1 MTQLT
6 TEIKPAF
13 APKQSSVLKFDTLS
27 AEEDKMKH
35 IFIISLLLISLVVG
49 MTGCLV
55 PLPITPAPSPPE
67 NQTPAASAPG
77 SPIDTSWA
85 PPQPKADAP
94 TLPSI
99 ADVVEEVYP
108 SVVAISTEVVTL
120 DIFRTPR
127 TQKGAGSGWIID
139 KDGIIVTNNHVVEG
153 AEKVTVELSDGR
165 IFEAVPNNIHTDPLT
180 DLAVIKINAT
190 NLPAASVGNS
200 TQLRVG
206 DWVVAMGNPLGQG
219 IRAKEGTVSGLKVS
233 LDVDQ
238 GQTLGDLIETS
249 AAINPGNSGGPLV
262 NMKAEV
268 IGITSAKIAAVG
280 VEGLGYA
287 ISTNT
292 AIPIIEQLIKQ
303 GYVTRP
309 WLGVTLYTVD
319 QYIAMVNR
327 LSVDKGAVVAYVKPG
342 SPAAEAGLQQLDVI
356 TRFKDKEVT
365 TAEEVINAIH
375 DSKIGEEVRITFVRG
390 NETKTTSARLIQSP
404 PSGS

>member
-1 MTQLT
+1 
-6 TEIKPAF
+6 
-13 APKQSSVLKFDTLS
+13 
-27 AEEDKMKH
+27 MKR
-35 IFIISLLLISLVVG
+35 IFIALLLMSLVVG

-67 NQTPAASAPG
+67 NETPAANTPG
-77 SPIDTSWA
+77 PPIDTSWS
-85 PPQPKADAP
+85 PPHPKTEAP

-99 ADVVEEVYP
+99 ADVVEKVYP
-108 SVVAISTEVVTL
+108 SVVAISTEVVAL

-153 AEKVTVELSDGR
+153 AKKVTVELSDGR
-165 IFEAVPNNIHTDPLT
+165 IFEADPKNIHTDPLT
-180 DLAVIKINAT
+180 DLAVIKIYAT

-206 DWVVAMGNPLGQG
+206 DWVVAIGNPLGQG

-238 GQTLGDLIETS
+238 GQTLDDLIETS

-262 NMKAEV
+262 NMKGEV
-268 IGITSAKIAAVG
+268 IGITSAKVAGVG
-280 VEGLGYA
+280 VEGMGYA
-287 ISTNT
+287 ISTKT

-309 WLGVTLYTVD
+309 WLGVTLSTVD
-319 QYIAMVNR
+319 QYVAMVNR
-327 LSVDKGAVVAYVKPG
+327 LSVSKGVVVAYVKPG

-365 TAEEVINAIH
+365 TAEELIDTIH
-375 DSKIGEEVRITFVRG
+375 DSKIGEEVKITFVRG

-404 PSGS
+404 PPEG

>member
-1 MTQLT
+1 
-6 TEIKPAF
+6 
-13 APKQSSVLKFDTLS
+13 
-27 AEEDKMKH
+27 MKR
-35 IFIISLLLISLVVG
+35 IFIALLLMSLVVG
-49 MTGCLV
+49 IMGCLL
-55 PLPITPAPSPPE
+55 PLPTTPAPPPE
-67 NQTPAASAPG
+67 STTPTANTPG
-77 SPIDTSWA
+77 PPLDTGWS
-85 PPQPKADAP
+85 PPQPKAEAP

-139 KDGIIVTNNHVVEG
+139 KDGIIVTNNHVIEG

-165 IFEAVPNNIHTDPLT
+165 IFEADPQNINTDPLT
-180 DLAVIKINAT
+180 DLAVIKIDAT
-190 NLPAASVGNS
+190 NLPAASVGDS
-200 TQLRVG
+200 AKLRVG
-206 DWVVAMGNPLGQG
+206 DWVVAIGNPLGQG

-238 GQTLGDLIETS
+238 GETLGDLIETS

-287 ISTNT
+287 ISTKT
-292 AIPIIEQLIKQ
+292 AIPTIEQLIKQ

-319 QYIAMVNR
+319 QYVAMVNR
-327 LSVDKGAVVAYVKPG
+327 LPVTKGVVVAYVKPG

-356 TRFKDKEVT
+356 TRFKGKEVT
-365 TAEEVINAIH
+365 TAEEIINAIH
-375 DSKIGEEVRITFVRG
+375 NSNVGEEITITFVRG
-390 NETKTTSARLIQSP
+390 NETKTTSTRLIQSP
-404 PSGS
+404 PSGI

>member
-1 MTQLT
+1 
-6 TEIKPAF
+6 
-13 APKQSSVLKFDTLS
+13 
-27 AEEDKMKH
+27 MKR
-35 IFIISLLLISLVVG
+35 ILIALLLLSLLVG

-55 PLPITPAPSPPE
+55 PLPTTPAPSPPE
-67 NQTPAASAPG
+67 SGTPAANTSSA
-77 SPIDTSWA
+77 PIDTSWS
-85 PPQPKADAP
+85 PPQPKAEAP

-99 ADVVEEVYP
+99 ADVVEKVYP
-108 SVVAISTEVVTL
+108 SVVTISTEVVTL
-120 DIFRTPR
+120 DIFRTPQ
-127 TQKGAGSGWIID
+127 TQKGAASGWIID

-165 IFEAVPNNIHTDPLT
+165 VFEADPKDIRTDPFT

-190 NLPAASVGNS
+190 DLPAASVGDS
-200 TQLRVG
+200 AKLRVG
-206 DWVVAMGNPLGQG
+206 DWVVAIGNPLGQG

-233 LDVDQ
+233 LDVNQ
-238 GQTLGDLIETS
+238 GESLGDLIETS

-287 ISTNT
+287 ISTKT
-292 AIPIIEQLIKQ
+292 AIPIIELLIKQ

-319 QYIAMVNR
+319 QYVAMANH
-327 LSVDKGAVVAYVKPG
+327 LSVSKGAAVVYVKPG

-365 TAEEVINAIH
+365 TAEEVIDAIH
-375 DSKIGEEVRITFVRG
+375 DSKIGEEVKIIFVRG

-404 PSGS
+404 PPSS

>member
-1 MTQLT
+1 
-6 TEIKPAF
+6 
-13 APKQSSVLKFDTLS
+13 
-27 AEEDKMKH
+27 MKR
-35 IFIISLLLISLVVG
+35 IIIVLLLLSLVVG
-49 MTGCLV
+49 MTGCIV
-55 PLPITPAPSPPE
+55 PIPITPVPSPPE
-67 NQTPAASAPG
+67 SGTPAANTPNP
-77 SPIDTSWA
+77 PIDTTWS
-85 PPQPKADAP
+85 PPKPKIDAP

-99 ADVVEEVYP
+99 ADVVEKVYP
-108 SVVAISTEVVTL
+108 SVVAINTEVVTL

-165 IFEAVPNNIHTDPLT
+165 IFEADTQNILTDPVT

-190 NLPAASVGNS
+190 NLPAATVGDS
-200 TQLRVG
+200 KHLRVG
-206 DWVVAMGNPLGQG
+206 DWVVAIGNPLGQG
-219 IRAKEGTVSGLKVS
+219 IRAKEGTVSGLNVS
-233 LDVDQ
+233 LDVNQ
-238 GQTLGDLIETS
+238 GETLSDLIETS

-262 NMKAEV
+262 NMQAEV
-268 IGITSAKIAAVG
+268 VGITSAKIAAVG

-287 ISTNT
+287 ISTKT
-292 AIPIIEQLIKQ
+292 AIPIIELLIKQ

-309 WLGVTLYTVD
+309 WLGITLYTVD
-319 QYIAMVNR
+319 QYVAMVNR
-327 LSVDKGAVVAYVKPG
+327 LSVDKGAVVVYVRPG

-375 DSKIGEEVRITFVRG
+375 DSQIGEEVKITFVRG

-404 PSGS
+404 PPGS

>member
-1 MTQLT
+1 
-6 TEIKPAF
+6 
-13 APKQSSVLKFDTLS
+13 
-27 AEEDKMKH
+27 MKR
-35 IFIISLLLISLVVG
+35 IFVALLLMSLVVG
-49 MTGCLV
+49 TTGCLLS
-55 PLPITPAPSPPE
+55 LPTTSTPPPPE
-67 NQTPAASAPG
+67 NETPAANTPSP
-77 SPIDTSWA
+77 PIDTSWS
-85 PPQPKADAP
+85 PPQLKANAP

-165 IFEAVPNNIHTDPLT
+165 IFEADPNNIHTDPLT

-190 NLPAASVGNS
+190 DLPAASVGDS

-206 DWVVAMGNPLGQG
+206 DWMVAIGNPLGQG
-219 IRAKEGTVSGLKVS
+219 IRAKEGTVSGLQVS

-287 ISTNT
+287 ISTKT
-292 AIPIIEQLIKQ
+292 ALPIIEQLIRQ
-303 GYVTRP
+303 GFVTRP
-309 WLGVTLYTVD
+309 WMGVTLSTVD
-319 QYIAMVNR
+319 QYVAMVNR

-356 TRFKDKEVT
+356 TRFKDKEIT
-365 TAEEVINAIH
+365 SAEEVINAIH
-375 DSKIGEEVRITFVRG
+375 DSEIGEEVKITFVRG
-390 NETKTTSARLIQSP
+390 SETKTTSTRLIQSP
-404 PSGS
+404 PPGS